1 MPRRTFF
8 RSTGDKKSTRKQHK
22 YDQKIQAQ
30 QQQLQHRKEQQLRHQ
45 QVQHGQVD
53 RLQASSSTNGS
64 HDPPQNLNGPARTA
78 PYNANDVT
86 YHPLQESHGN
96 HQHLQQYHDQSYGFQ
111 QNVDQNQ
118 FPQNVNYQQFQQSV
132 EQQQYVQV
140 GYDQMHHQQQLVH
153 QDNASQQQHSQ
164 EPIAQSYEQSIGQQN
179 VTPTVESATDQMW
192 QCSTGDFR
200 SGSLAIQVSSC
211 CARNRRRPQCTT
223 NLLNFLQLL
232 RLAVVTDWEQR
243 QQNSDANIDQLMSF
257 PYDPSETFLSLQ
269 GAALRFHANFD
280 TMRSDRDAFTGEM
293 EGPDSLEWELTEQ
306 TAWEV
311 WEEALR
317 AAAALAHASVGPG
330 WRYQMQL
337 RQQLNYEAE
346 LRSMYGTTLH
356 QRNQVVFDDF
366 SDGGSSLGSYSFD
379 VSNPQS
385 SHYSQRLRPPGA
397 DILPNA
403 VESFRVVIP
412 EVLPAA
418 MVRFAA
424 SVIDCTPTLR
434 DADSKIIWE
443 EDQTQQQMQS
453 IILQLINE
461 ERRWIRRL
469 KRLGDTQRL
478 VVTHVTS

>member
-1 MPRRTFF
+1 MKNSLSLLPPALSRSMWMRRYPAKYKK
-8 RSTGDKKSTRKQHK
+8 RHAKKSIPLSHHFHTTFHTTFHT
-22 YDQKIQAQ
+22 AF
-30 QQQLQHRKEQQLRHQ
+30 H
-45 QVQHGQVD
+45 
-53 RLQASSSTNGS
+53 ASF
-64 HDPPQNLNGPARTA
+64 HA
-78 PYNANDVT
+78 
-86 YHPLQESHGN
+86 
-96 HQHLQQYHDQSYGFQ
+96 
-111 QNVDQNQ
+111 
-118 FPQNVNYQQFQQSV
+118 
-132 EQQQYVQV
+132 
-140 GYDQMHHQQQLVH
+140 
-153 QDNASQQQHSQ
+153 
-164 EPIAQSYEQSIGQQN
+164 
-179 VTPTVESATDQMW
+179 
-192 QCSTGDFR
+192 
-200 SGSLAIQVSSC
+200 
-211 CARNRRRPQCTT
+211 
-223 NLLNFLQLL
+223 
-232 RLAVVTDWEQR
+232 
-243 QQNSDANIDQLMSF
+243 
-257 PYDPSETFLSLQ
+257 
-269 GAALRFHANFD
+269 RFHANFD